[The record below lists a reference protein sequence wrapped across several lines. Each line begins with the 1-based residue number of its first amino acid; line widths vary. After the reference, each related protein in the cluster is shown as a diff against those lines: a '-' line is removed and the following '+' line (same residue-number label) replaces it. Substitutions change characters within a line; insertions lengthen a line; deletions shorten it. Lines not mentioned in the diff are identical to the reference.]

1 MRRLPTRI
9 PDVVLIEPDVHR
21 DERGFFVET
30 FRADR
35 HAELGVAPNLVQ
47 DNHSRSAHG
56 VLRGLH
62 FQTGSGQTK
71 LVRVAR
77 GRAFDVVVDVRP
89 DSPTFGQ
96 YEAFELDD
104 ERHLQVWIPAGF
116 AHGFC
121 ALAEWTDVVY
131 RVGSYY
137 DHQAERGLAWNDPDV
152 GIQWPVA
159 NPSLSPRD
167 AANPRLRDLIADL
180 GAIG

>member
-1 MRRLPTRI
+1 MKRLPTTFPEI
-9 PDVVLIEPDVHR
+9 ILIEPDVFR

-35 HAELGVAPNLVQ
+35 YAELGITAELVQ
-47 DNHSRSAHG
+47 DNHSRSARG

-62 FQTGSGQTK
+62 FQVGAGQPK

-77 GRAFDVVVDVRP
+77 GRAFDVAVDVRP
-89 DSPTFGQ
+89 GSPTFGS

-104 ERHLQVWIPAGF
+104 ERHLQVWIPPGF

-121 ALAEWTDVVY
+121 ALSEWTDVVY

-137 DHQAERGLAWNDPDV
+137 DPASERGLAWDDPDV
-152 GIQWPVA
+152 AIRWPIA
-159 NPSLSPRD
+159 APRLSARD
-167 AANPRLRDLIADL
+167 AGNPRLADL
-180 GAIG
+180 VADLEGIG